1 MKIRSVN
8 ELSDFLDT
16 EMSWR
21 KRELITIRFM
31 ILDCKGDRQR
41 ILLRSGFC
49 LLYAHWEGFIK
60 NSATYYLH
68 LLAYKGLRYDEL
80 NEGLVALCLRRH
92 MESTDK
98 STKIRSHLK
107 ITTFFLSQSS
117 EKAKIPLDGIE
128 THDNLKEEYFTDILN
143 VLCLDRTKYESKF
156 PLLDARLLKSRNEIA
171 HGEENNPDFIDYDSV
186 YEAIKYMI
194 ETFRNDL
201 LNSAQSQS
209 YKR

>member
-1 MKIRSVN
+1 
-8 ELSDFLDT
+8 
-16 EMSWR
+16 
-21 KRELITIRFM
+21 
-31 ILDCKGDRQR
+31 
-41 ILLRSGFC
+41 
-49 LLYAHWEGFIK
+49 
-60 NSATYYLH
+60 
-68 LLAYKGLRYDEL
+68 
-80 NEGLVALCLRRH
+80 
-92 MESTDK
+92 
-98 STKIRSHLK
+98 LK